1 MLLLTCLPKA
11 VTKWQLSTVRKK
23 ARRALQHCLGRA
35 AGTDLRR
42 IPAKYEDLIVFEPAG
57 SGRSD
62 LKPTF

>member
-1 MLLLTCLPKA
+1 MA
-11 VTKWQLSTVRKK
+11 VVNSEKKK